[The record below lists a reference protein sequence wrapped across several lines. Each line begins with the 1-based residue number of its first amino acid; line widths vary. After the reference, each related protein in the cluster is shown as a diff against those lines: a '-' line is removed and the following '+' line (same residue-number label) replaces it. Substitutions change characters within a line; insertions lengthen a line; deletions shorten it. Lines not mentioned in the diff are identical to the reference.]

1 MEEDRSNARGPNV
14 RIPPPLLFAMPLLTG
29 FIVQHFVP
37 THIVKGADPE
47 RTIRLVG
54 WAEVGIGLVLM
65 YWGIGTFKRMQTPVF
80 PIYPAR
86 LLVAEGPYK
95 FTRNPMYLGFTVLYL
110 GICFVANAVWPLV
123 FLPEAIALT
132 YLFAIRLEEAYLTRE
147 FGDAYREY
155 CSRVRRWI

>member
-1 MEEDRSNARGPNV
+1 VEDDSRGPNV

-37 THIVKGADPE
+37 IRIVTGANSA
-47 RTIRLVG
+47 RTLRLVG
-54 WAEVGIGLVLM
+54 IAEIAIALALMAWAMLTFVRLKTPIIPVHRARALVN
-65 YWGIGTFKRMQTPVF
+65 
-80 PIYPAR
+80 
-86 LLVAEGPYK
+86 EGPFK
-95 FTRNPMYLGFTVLYL
+95 LTRNPMYLGFTVLYL
-110 GICFVANAVWPLV
+110 GITFVANAFWPLV

-147 FGDAYREY
+147 FGDAYRHY